1 MKIFQALLFIV
12 LTSLSTGTALAQT
25 QVIPAKA
32 QSAPV
37 LLKGAKAHL
46 GNGTVIDNAVIAFDQ
61 GKITLVGPAASTSV
75 DESKYDV
82 YDVSGKQIYPG
93 FIIANTQLGLVET
106 SSLDDT
112 RDAAETGENNANVRS
127 IVAYNTD
134 SELIPTMR
142 FNGILMAQA
151 TPQGGLISGNS
162 AIVQLDAWNWEDA
175 AYKVDDAMHMSWP
188 DKMLRPRWWMGE
200 SGTRANPDYEAT
212 VQQVRDLFTAAI
224 SYQTPAEGQPTNLR
238 LEAMKGLFD
247 GSKAL
252 HIHVSNAKSIIESV
266 TVAKSYGVKRIV
278 VVGGEQAH
286 LITSF
291 LKDNNV
297 PVILTGIHEL
307 PAQDHEDT
315 VLPFKLPKMLYDAGV
330 TFGISNG
337 GGYADR
343 NLGFATGTAVAH
355 GLPYDQGIHAI
366 TGGMAKIL
374 GIDQTVGT
382 LEQGKDATLFVSSG
396 DALDMRGNNVE
407 LAFIMGKNIQ
417 INARQQFLYKKY
429 ADKYEQPVNLVK
441 EKN

>member
-1 MKIFQALLFIV
+1 MKISRSIVFLLAAF
-12 LTSLSTGTALAQT
+12 LSTGLLHAQT

-32 QSAPV
+32 QSGAI

-46 GNGTVIDNAVIAFDQ
+46 GNGEVIENALIAFDK
-61 GKITLVGPAASTSV
+61 GKITLVGPASTSV
-75 DESKYDV
+75 DESQYEV
-82 YDVSGKQIYPG
+82 YDVSGKQVYPG
-93 FIIANTQLGLVET
+93 FIIANTSLGLVET

-112 RDAAETGENNANVRS
+112 RDNAETGENNANVRS

-142 FNGILMAQA
+142 FNGILMAQP

-162 AIVQLDAWNWEDA
+162 SIVQLDAWNWEDA
-175 AYKVDDAMHMSWP
+175 AYKTDDALHMSWP
-188 DKMLRPRWWMGE
+188 ARMLRPRWWMGE
-200 SGTRANPDYEAT
+200 SGTRPNPQYESI
-212 VQQVRDLFTAAI
+212 VQQIKDFFTAAI
-224 SYQTPAEGQPTNLR
+224 SYQTPAAGQATNLR

-252 HIHVSNAKSIIESV
+252 HIHASDAKSIIESV
-266 TVAKSYGVKRIV
+266 TLAKSFGVKRVV

-286 LITSF
+286 LITGF
-291 LKDNNV
+291 LKEHDV

-307 PAQDHEDT
+307 PQRDHEDT
-315 VLPFKLPKMLYDAGV
+315 VLPFKLPSILHEAGV

-343 NLGFATGTAVAH
+343 NLCFSTGTAVAH
-355 GLPYDQGIHAI
+355 GLPYNQGIHAL

-374 GIDQTVGT
+374 GIDETVGT
-382 LEQGKDATLFVSSG
+382 LEKGKDATLFVSTG

-407 LAFIMGKNIQ
+407 LAFIQGKKIQ

-441 EKN
+441 EGN